1 VSNSVRLFDGQS
13 LAGWHSV
20 PRLPGAP
27 RPGDPGPNTQG
38 EAYRNAEQ
46 HPAKWS
52 VVDGAIVGE
61 QDPPGCGYG
70 GYLLTDETYADFELQ
85 IDAKPDW
92 PADTGVLVRAT
103 ARGSQGFQIL
113 LDHRRSGGI
122 GGFYGNG
129 IGNFRAMPYAFDVQ
143 RDAEGTP
150 IRLVAADPNGSF
162 RPVTDEDRRLL
173 SYAAPIEE
181 FLQVWKWDEWNTF
194 KIRCVGKYPRLTTW
208 VNGLKVCELDTE
220 SIQLPAYDK
229 DRVAELLGRAGHIAL
244 EVHSNDPGLGKE
256 RWWPGAKCRWKN
268 IQLHAIGD
276 R

>member
-1 VSNSVRLFDGQS
+1 MASLFDGQT
-13 LAGWHSV
+13 LAGWHAV

-27 RPGDPGPNTQG
+27 RPGGNGAGARSD
-38 EAYRNAEQ
+38 AIRSAEE

-61 QDPPGCGYG
+61 QDPPGSGYG
-70 GYLLTDETYADFELQ
+70 GYLLTDATYADFVLH

-92 PADTGVLVRAT
+92 PADTGVLVRTT

-129 IGNFRAMPYAFDVQ
+129 IGNFRAMPYTFDAE
-143 RDAEGTP
+143 RDADGTP
-150 IRLVAADPNGSF
+150 IRLIADDPRTSIRPAGSGV
-162 RPVTDEDRRLL
+162 PL

-181 FLQVWKWDEWNTF
+181 FLNVWKWGDWNTF
-194 KIRCVGKYPRLTTW
+194 TIRCTGKYPLLTTW
-208 VNGLKVCELDTE
+208 VNGLKVCELDTAA
-220 SIQLPAYDK
+220 IQSPSYDK

-244 EVHSNDPGLGKE
+244 EVHNNDPTLGKE
-256 RWWPGAKCRWKN
+256 RWWPGAKCRWTN
-268 IQLHAIGD
+268 IHVELLTGS
-276 R
+276 